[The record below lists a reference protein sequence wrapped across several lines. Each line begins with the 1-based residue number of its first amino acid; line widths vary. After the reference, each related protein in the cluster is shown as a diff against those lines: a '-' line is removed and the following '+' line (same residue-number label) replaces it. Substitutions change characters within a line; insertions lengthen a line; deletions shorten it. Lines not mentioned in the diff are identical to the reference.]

1 MKDVGLD
8 ENTPTPALVLR
19 RSKDHSECLCVCVC
33 VCVCY
38 PNFPESRYYFHNW
51 KKELRKRIRKVYLK
65 LGCPTIRK

>member
-1 MKDVGLD
+1 MKIHRHQHLSSG
-8 ENTPTPALVLR
+8 EAR
-19 RSKDHSECLCVCVC
+19 IIQSAFVCVC

>member
-1 MKDVGLD
+1 MKIYRHQYLSSGEARIIQSAFL
-8 ENTPTPALVLR
+8 
-19 RSKDHSECLCVCVC
+19 C

-51 KKELRKRIRKVYLK
+51 KKELRNRIRKVYLK